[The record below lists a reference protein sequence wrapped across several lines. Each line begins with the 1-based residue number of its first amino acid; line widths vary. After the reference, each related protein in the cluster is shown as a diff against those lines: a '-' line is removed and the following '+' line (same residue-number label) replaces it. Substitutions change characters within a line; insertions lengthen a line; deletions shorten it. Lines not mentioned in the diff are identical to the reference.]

1 MNLTAT
7 QGRLDALSKAAMT
20 AEKDELNPHAETLAT
35 FARLFPPNP
44 HKHGRVLGR
53 HPETGKKR
61 IATHEG
67 QPVHLQFLKANLGM
81 GGRLAGKALGY
92 LPGTET
98 STTAGAI
105 DLDAQA
111 FPGEGIQAAKH
122 GILEACAGLDLHA
135 YPERSSSGKGWHI
148 WLFCSEG
155 VPYKVMRDAL
165 RAITRRAGLSKVET
179 YPMGTDGKGRWIIT
193 PYYGALEKGPP
204 HLGKTYL
211 ETEDGQPIPVDEL
224 HRRITPN
231 PAQAF
236 QTLAAEEEARAR
248 PAQVQQKEVM
258 SSPDGELPPGSVELL
273 LAAAR
278 AHIPPSRHD
287 ALGAFLNLGQRAG
300 NLAAMVEGLK
310 GPGVFKTWCADDSR
324 TAQEWADEVDRW
336 AASVSGNKPGARRG
350 IPYLKE
356 VGFQIPESLR
366 SRLHWKDRQEL
377 PPILPST
384 PAMPPEM
391 LPAVLRGWLVDVAE
405 LACVPLEGVAAS
417 AVVGLSGLIGRSV
430 QLDPEGLGNWH
441 VTPNLWGALVMRPS
455 GLKSMQLGRAL
466 EPLQELENRAR
477 VEFEEGE
484 LDREV
489 RLESLKAQEEQLK
502 KESRK
507 PGRAL
512 DVDALRE
519 LRAEAREAALTPRR
533 YMVKDTTHEKLGEL
547 LRENPRG
554 LTMVKDELGG
564 WIEAMSRQENAEAR
578 GFWLSSWNGDETHD
592 FDRIG
597 RGTVRV
603 NNLCMAVAGVIQPG
617 PLQWFVQRSRAGSA
631 GDVGF
636 LQRFQLLIYPDGLPA
651 WVRQARKVD
660 AQARAQAFAVFKTL
674 DALRESEAPVVLTFS
689 EEAQPVFSE
698 WRDVLE
704 NRLRSGELAEYPA
717 FDSHLGKSR
726 SLVPSLALVFH
737 LVDVATQGGNLQR
750 LPPVSIGAL
759 ELALNWAEYL
769 ELHARK
775 VYALELGTSY
785 APAHEL
791 AGKIKGGA
799 VKDGD
804 RLRDLRRK
812 EWSGLKDDALGLGI
826 DALTRLGWVQVEE
839 VETGGRPSEV
849 LRLHPDLIGGPA

>member
-1 MNLTAT
+1 MNLTAM
-7 QGRLDALSKAAMT
+7 QDHLDALREAPLT
-20 AEKDELNPHAETLAT
+20 AEGDKLDPHAETLAT

-44 HKHGRVLGR
+44 YKHGRVLSR
-53 HPETGKKR
+53 DAQTGEKR
-61 IATHEG
+61 VDTREG
-67 QPVHLQFLKANLGM
+67 QPVQLQFLKSNLGI
-81 GGRLAGKALGY
+81 GGKLAGNALGY
-92 LPGTET
+92 LPGGEDST
-98 STTAGAI
+98 SVGAI
-105 DLDAQA
+105 DLDGKN
-111 FPGEGIQAAKH
+111 FPDGGIDEAKRTV
-122 GILEACAGLDLHA
+122 LETCVGLNLNA
-135 YPERSSSGKGWHI
+135 YAERSSSGKGWHV
-148 WLFCSEG
+148 WLWSTEPLAYAAMCS
-155 VPYKVMRDAL
+155 AL
-165 RAITRRAGLSKVET
+165 RAITRRAGIPKAET
-179 YPMGTDGKGRWIIT
+179 YPMGTKGAKGRWIIT
-193 PYYGALEKGPP
+193 PYYGALKKDPP

-211 ETEDGQPIPVDEL
+211 ENDDGQPIPVDEL
-224 HRRITPN
+224 EDWITPN
-231 PAQAF
+231 PAQAL
-236 QTLAAEEEARAR
+236 QALAAEEAAHAH
-248 PAQVQQKEVM
+248 PAQAERLEAASGGEFLPEAVEV
-258 SSPDGELPPGSVELL
+258 LL
-273 LAAAR
+273 VAAR
-278 AHIPPSRHD
+278 AHAPAARHD
-287 ALGAFLNLGQRAG
+287 ALAAFLNLGLRAG
-300 NLAAMVEGLK
+300 NLAGMVEGLK
-310 GPGVFKTWCADDSR
+310 EEEVFLKWCADGSR
-324 TAQEWADEVDRW
+324 TAHSWAEEINRW
-336 AASVSGNKPGARRG
+336 AESVESGEEENRRG
-350 IPYLKE
+350 LPYLKE
-356 VGFQIPESLR
+356 AGFSIPDLPRR
-366 SRLHWKDRQEL
+366 SGLTWGERQEL
-377 PPILPST
+377 PPILPPA

-405 LACVPLEGVAAS
+405 PACVPLEGVAAS

-430 QLDPEGLGNWH
+430 QLDPEGLGDWY

-477 VEFEEGE
+477 VEFEEGK

-519 LRAEAREAALTPRR
+519 LRAEARETAPAPRR
-533 YMVKDTTHEKLGEL
+533 YMIKDTTHEKLGEL

-554 LTMVKDELGG
+554 LTLVKDELGG
-564 WIEAMSRQENAEAR
+564 WIEAMSREENAEAR
-578 GFWLSSWNGDETHD
+578 AFWLSSWNGDGSHD

-603 NNLCMAVAGVIQPG
+603 DNLCVAVAGVIQPG
-617 PLQWFVQRSRAGSA
+617 PLQRFVQRSRAGGA

-651 WVRQARKVD
+651 WVRRARKVD
-660 AQARAQAFAVFKTL
+660 AQARAQAFAVYEALGT
-674 DALRESEAPVVLTFS
+674 LREMEEAVTLTFS

-698 WRDVLE
+698 WRDALE
-704 NRLRSGELAEYPA
+704 RRLRSVELVGFPA
-717 FDSHLGKSR
+717 FESHLGKYR

-737 LVDVATQGGNLQR
+737 LVDVAAQGGNLQR
-750 LPPVSIGAL
+750 LPPVSIDAL